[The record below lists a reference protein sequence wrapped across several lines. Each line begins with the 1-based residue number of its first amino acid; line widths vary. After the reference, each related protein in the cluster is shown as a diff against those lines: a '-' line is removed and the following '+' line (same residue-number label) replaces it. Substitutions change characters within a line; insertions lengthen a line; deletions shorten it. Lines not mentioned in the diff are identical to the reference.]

1 MKSALKPVINVLKYI
16 CDFLDMLC
24 RKLCLVIGIVMVVDL
39 FLGVFTRFVLN
50 SPLNWTEEIARFC
63 MLWFAFIGGS
73 VEMKKGN
80 LINFSFIVD
89 KLKPNAKRVAEII
102 DLCLVLVFL
111 IVFLYVGAD
120 AMKIFALGKASVTRI
135 NLAWTAVGI
144 YAGSAIMVVHGI
156 YQLLIKLTG
165 ETVTEVEVQEG

>member
-1 MKSALKPVINVLKYI
+1 MKSALKPVITVLKYI
-16 CDFLDMLC
+16 SDFLDMIC
-24 RKLCLVIGIVMVVDL
+24 RKLCLVIGVVMVVDL

-89 KLKPNAKRVAEII
+89 KLKPN

-111 IVFLYVGAD
+111 IVFLYVGVD

-135 NLAWTAVGI
+135 NLAWTAAGI
-144 YAGSAIMVVHGI
+144 YAGSVIMVVHGV
-156 YQLLIKLTG
+156 YQLFTKLTG
-165 ETVTEVEVQEG
+165 EPIVTEESTITEIEGQEG